1 MNLLRV
7 LPVRAL
13 PELVQEAAQDAAEHG
28 AESSGAMPM
37 SELSDFASH
46 HIADATEIEI
56 FGMHWSLDFLSIPPI
71 DIGPLTI
78 DLSPTRQVV
87 VMVVV
92 AVLMLVT
99 FILLA
104 GALRKKHKEKAP
116 SGFAN
121 AMEAMIIYFRDDV
134 VRANIGHGADAFTPF
149 ILTLFFFILGMNLIG
164 LTPLGITPT
173 ANISVTAALAVITLV
188 VVEVSGFRALGPAG
202 YARTI
207 FFLPSGLPGF
217 MKPPMLAILT
227 VVEAIGKLAKPVA
240 LTIRLMAN
248 MTAGH
253 TLLLLLLG
261 MIFVLQSY
269 LMGIAAVAMGSVLMI
284 LELFVAC
291 LQAYIFAMLTS
302 VFIGLIRHAH

>member
-1 MNLLRV
+1 VLREQGQEV
-7 LPVRAL
+7 A
-13 PELVQEAAQDAAEHG
+13 EAAGEHG

-37 SELSDFASH
+37 AELSDFASH
-46 HIADATEIEI
+46 HIGDAAEIEF

-78 DLSPTRQVV
+78 DLSPTRHVV
-87 VMVVV
+87 IMVTV
-92 AVLMLVT
+92 AVLMLA
-99 FILLA
+99 FIPLA
-104 GALRKKHKEKAP
+104 GALRKKYREKAP

-121 AMEAMIIYFRDDV
+121 AMEAMILYFRDDV

-173 ANISVTAALAVITLV
+173 ANISVTAALAVISLIVT
-188 VVEVSGFRALGPAG
+188 EVAGFRALGPAG

-207 FFLPSGLPGF
+207 FFLPPGLPGI
-217 MKPPMLAILT
+217 MKPPMLVILT
-227 VVEAIGKLAKPVA
+227 VVEAIGKFAKPVA

-253 TLLLLLLG
+253 TLLLLLVG

-269 LMGIAAVAMGSVLMI
+269 LMGVAAVAMGSVLMI

>member
-1 MNLLRV
+1 MSLLRV
-7 LPVRAL
+7 LRARG
-13 PELVQEAAQDAAEHG
+13 QEAAQAAGEHG

-46 HIADATEIEI
+46 HIADATEIE
-56 FGMHWSLDFLSIPPI
+56 FLWWHWSLEGLSIPPI
-71 DIGPLTI
+71 DLGPLTI
-78 DLSPTRQVV
+78 DLSPTRHVV
-87 VMVVV
+87 IMVLV
-92 AVLMLVT
+92 ALLMLPT

-104 GALRKKHKEKAP
+104 RVLRKSRKEKAP
-116 SGFAN
+116 SGLAN
-121 AMEAMIIYFRDDV
+121 AVEAMVVYFRDDV

-188 VVEVSGFRALGPAG
+188 VIEVSGFRALGPAG

-217 MKPPMLAILT
+217 MKPGMLAILT
-227 VVEAIGKLAKPVA
+227 VVESMGKLAKPFA

-253 TLLLLLLG
+253 TLILLLMG

-269 LMGIAAVAMGSVLMI
+269 LMGVAAVAMGSLLMI
-284 LELFVAC
+284 LELFVAF

>member
-1 MNLLRV
+1 VLRA
-7 LPVRAL
+7 RG
-13 PELVQEAAQDAAEHG
+13 QEAAQAAGEHG

-46 HIADATEIEI
+46 HIADATEIE
-56 FGMHWSLDFLSIPPI
+56 FLWWHWSLEGLSIPPI
-71 DIGPLTI
+71 DLGPLTI
-78 DLSPTRQVV
+78 DLSPTRHVV
-87 VMVVV
+87 IMVLV
-92 AVLMLVT
+92 ALLMLPT

-104 GALRKKHKEKAP
+104 RVLRKSRKEKAP
-116 SGFAN
+116 SGLAN
-121 AMEAMIIYFRDDV
+121 AVEAMVVYFRDDV

-188 VVEVSGFRALGPAG
+188 VIEVSGFRALGPAG

-217 MKPPMLAILT
+217 MKPGMLAILT
-227 VVEAIGKLAKPVA
+227 VVESMGKLAKPFA

-253 TLLLLLLG
+253 TLILLLMG

-269 LMGIAAVAMGSVLMI
+269 LMGVAAVAMGSLLMI